1 MNQSNRRTGKAKPG
15 PTQGPQRGPD
25 DTAKLTADLE
35 AALVRA
41 LGKAWEQINF
51 SHFGSRLHRP
61 SFLLHDG
68 TEKLGLWN
76 GNRRTL
82 SIGRRLI
89 LDHPWAIVCEV
100 LKHEMAHQFVD
111 EVLGI
116 EDQSAHGPAFVE
128 VCRQRGI
135 DHSARGLPA
144 EVAAAA
150 EDETIL
156 RRIARLLALAG
167 SPNLNEAESA
177 MREAQ
182 RLMLK
187 HNLDAT
193 AATAR
198 RGFSFRHLGTPRP
211 RIEAAEQILG
221 GILAEHFFVEVIW
234 VAAYAPLEGRQGRV
248 LEVCGTPTN
257 LEVAGWVHGYL
268 LEAAERLW
276 QEHKRE
282 ARLQSDR
289 ERRRFRLGV
298 MMGFREKL
306 RKSAVAARSEGL
318 VYKGD
323 PALTDYLRVRH
334 PRQTTGRSI
343 GFTAS
348 GVFEHGRK
356 AGRNLVLRRPIHT
369 TATSRGLLLGPRSS

>member
-1 MNQSNRRTGKAKPG
+1 MKPNKPSRPRAKRS
-15 PTQGPQRGPD
+15 TTD
-25 DTAKLTADLE
+25 ESSATAKLTADLE
-35 AALVRA
+35 AALARA
-41 LGKAWEQINF
+41 VGAAWEQINF
-51 SHFGSRLHRP
+51 SHFGSQMKRP
-61 SFLLHDG
+61 AFMLHDG
-68 TEKLGLWN
+68 ADKLGLWN
-76 GNRRTL
+76 GARRTL
-82 SIGRRLI
+82 SLGRMLI
-89 LDHPWAIVCEV
+89 FEQPWAIVCEV

-116 EDQSAHGPAFVE
+116 NDQAAHGPAFVE

-144 EVAAAA
+144 EVAAAV

-156 RRIARLLALAG
+156 RRIGRLLALAG

-198 RGFSFRHLGTPRP
+198 RGFSFRHLGSPRA
-211 RIEAAEQILG
+211 RVEAAEQILG

-234 VAAYAPLEGRQGRV
+234 VTAYAAMEGRQGRV

-276 QEHKRE
+276 QDHKRE
-282 ARLQSDR
+282 ARLRSDR

-334 PRQTTGRSI
+334 PRQTTGRAI

-356 AGRNLVLRRPIHT
+356 AGRNLVLRRPVHGS
-369 TATSRGLLLGPRSS
+369 AESRGLLLGPRSS